1 VRSQPGYDS
10 VSLRRAFGRPQA
22 CTDTDQPKVVQVTS
36 ECDILH
42 AAYRCVV
49 CPMADKRSF
58 IAVPEL
64 PEVETIRQGLLQG
77 LVGRQITG
85 IRVRQAFLRERVEVE
100 TLQTYV
106 VGSTVADIERRAKYL
121 LARLRP
127 EGILV
132 FHLGMTGRL
141 WLGKPVALDAPHDHL
156 VFHLG
161 PDLELRF
168 HDIRRFGMCFYT
180 TAKELPEHP
189 RFRHL
194 GPEPLS
200 PDFSS
205 VYLQER
211 ARGLWKPVKSFLM
224 DASVVVGVGNI
235 YASEAL
241 FQARVH
247 PNREVGRLRRQHWE
261 GLCSAVKEVLQAA
274 IAAHGT
280 SFSDYVDSEGRRGE
294 FQNQLLVYGREG
306 EPCTRDG
313 RPIRRIVQA
322 GRSTFYC
329 VSCQR

>member
-1 VRSQPGYDS
+1 VSY
-10 VSLRRAFGRPQA
+10 VSLA
-22 CTDTDQPKVVQVTS
+22 DQ
-36 ECDILH
+36 
-42 AAYRCVV
+42 
-49 CPMADKRSF
+49 RSV

-64 PEVETIRQGLLQG
+64 PEVETIRRGLLQR
-77 LVGRQITG
+77 LVGRQITAL
-85 IRVRQAFLRERVEVE
+85 RVRQAVLREKVEVD

-106 VGSTVADIERRAKYL
+106 VGSTIAGIDRRAKYL

-141 WLGKPVALDAPHDHL
+141 WLGDPIDQDAPHDHL
-156 VFHLG
+156 VFRLG

-168 HDIRRFGMCFYT
+168 HDTRRFGMCFYT

-205 VYLQER
+205 AYLQER
-211 ARGLWKPVKSFLM
+211 ARGLWKPVKNFLM
-224 DASVVVGVGNI
+224 DASVVAGVGNI

-241 FQARVH
+241 FQARLH
-247 PNREVGRLRRQHWE
+247 PNRQVGRLRRHHWE
-261 GLCSAVKEVLQAA
+261 CVCGAVKEVLQAA
-274 IAAHGT
+274 IDAHGT
-280 SFSDYVDSEGRRGE
+280 SFSDYVDSAGRRGD

-306 EPCTRDG
+306 EPCVRDK
-313 RPIRRIVQA
+313 RPIKRIVQA

-329 VSCQR
+329 ARCQR

>member
-1 VRSQPGYDS
+1 
-10 VSLRRAFGRPQA
+10 
-22 CTDTDQPKVVQVTS
+22 
-36 ECDILH
+36 
-42 AAYRCVV
+42 
-49 CPMADKRSF
+49 
-58 IAVPEL
+58 VPEL
-64 PEVETIRQGLLQG
+64 PEVETIRRGLVQR

-85 IRVRQAFLRERVEVE
+85 VRVRQVLLREPVEVD
-100 TLQTYV
+100 TLQTHV
-106 VGSTVADIERRAKYL
+106 VGSTIAGIDRRAKYL
-121 LARLRP
+121 LARLGP

-141 WLGKPVALDAPHDHL
+141 WLGKPIAQDAPHDHL

-168 HDIRRFGMCFYT
+168 HDTRRFGMCFYT
-180 TAKELPEHP
+180 TAKELPAHP

-205 VYLQER
+205 TYLQER
-211 ARGLWKPVKSFLM
+211 ARGLWKPVKNFLM
-224 DASVVVGVGNI
+224 DGAIVVGIGNI

-241 FQARVH
+241 FLAGVH
-247 PNREVGRLRRQHWE
+247 PNREVGRLRWQHWE
-261 GLCSAVKEVLQAA
+261 RVCDAVKEVLQAA
-274 IAAHGT
+274 IDAHGT

-306 EPCTRDG
+306 EACMRDG
-313 RPIRRIVQA
+313 RPIKRIVQA

-329 VSCQR
+329 ARCQR